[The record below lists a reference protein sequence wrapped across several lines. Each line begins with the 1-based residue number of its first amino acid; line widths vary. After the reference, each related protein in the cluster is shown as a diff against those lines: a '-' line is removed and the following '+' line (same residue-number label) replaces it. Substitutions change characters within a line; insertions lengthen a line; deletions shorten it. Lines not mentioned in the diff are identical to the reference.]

1 MASQHSR
8 MDFPQFQKLPAEIKR
23 KIWIEALPTPRIY
36 EPDNRA
42 MWISFNHP
50 TRFYRE
56 YYPPRV
62 RETCKDAYYACMS
75 VGRFTFGYFD
85 NSNIRGL
92 WYNETQDAVY
102 YATCDQWFN
111 TPLKGL
117 RKIYIS
123 MEVAISIF
131 LDQGFRSQTFEACR
145 HLVVALYL
153 DKRCEIGD
161 VKTDDFATTAPV
173 FRAMRD
179 DDIMVEK
186 VDLTPYLAGR
196 FPELLEKKF
205 LTWADFK
212 SVLLQ
217 KREEAIFESLGEPWD
232 AWLNKRPLLLE
243 AVEVFRKPDVG
254 MGPERLV

>member
-1 MASQHSR
+1 MAPQHSR

-23 KIWIEALPTPRIY
+23 RIWIEALPAPRIY
-36 EPDNRA
+36 EPDNRGP
-42 MWISFNHP
+42 WISFNHP

-62 RETCKDAYYACMS
+62 RETCKDAYDACMS
-75 VGRFTFGYFD
+75 VGHFTFGYFD

-92 WYNETQDAVY
+92 WYNKTQDAVY

-117 RKIYIS
+117 RKIYVS

-131 LDQGFRSQTFEACR
+131 FDQGLRTQTFEDCR

-153 DKRCEIGD
+153 DKRREIGD
-161 VKTDDFATTAPV
+161 VITDDFATTAPV

-179 DDIMVEK
+179 EDIMVAK
-186 VDLTPYLAGR
+186 VDLTYYLAGR
-196 FPELLEKKF
+196 FPELLEKEF

-217 KREEAIFESLGEPWD
+217 KREEIILENSNEPWN
-232 AWLNKRPLLLE
+232 AWMKKGPLLLE

-254 MGPERLV
+254 MDPERLV